1 MATLFQN
8 FVLIVFGILLL
19 IIVFGLP
26 LALIYYLIKKARK

>member
-1 MATLFQN
+1 MEN
-8 FVLIVFGILLL
+8 FVMILLAIVLSILML

>member
-1 MATLFQN
+1 MENLFMT
-8 FVLIVFGILLL
+8 FFAIVLSILML

>member
-1 MATLFQN
+1 MENFLMTLLAI
-8 FVLIVFGILLL
+8 VLCILML